1 MNTNQELIE
10 HLKKEG
16 VLKSKTIVE
25 ALSAIDRKDFVGQ
38 ANLLYAYE
46 DDALPIG
53 FGQTISQPL
62 TVVFMLELLELQEG
76 QNIMDVGF
84 GSAWQ
89 ACLLSYIVGTKGSV
103 HAIELIPEIYES
115 GKKNALKYENINRTI
130 TFYCQNGKQ
139 GLPEVAKNIGGFDR
153 IICAAYLIDNPVEWK
168 KQLKVGGIL
177 VYPKNDG
184 IYKEVKTDQTTFKSN
199 FYWGFS
205 FVPLVGN

>member
-16 VLKSKTIVE
+16 VLKSKAIAE

-62 TVVFMLELLELQEG
+62 TVVFMLELLDPKEG

-89 ACLLSYIVGTKGSV
+89 ACLLSYIVGRKGSV
-103 HAIELIPEIYES
+103 HAIELIPEIYEF
-115 GKKNALKYENINRTI
+115 GKKNTLKYEHISRTI

-153 IICAAYLIDNPVEWK
+153 IICAAYLKGDPVEWR
-168 KQLKVGGIL
+168 KQLKVSGIL

-184 IYKEVKTDQTTFKSN
+184 IYKEVKTDQTTVKSD